1 MLPSPDTVKRRTALI
16 HDMLVDNEAIR
27 DELSDDDAVTFME
40 WGRVQAGQ
48 VAARLPSDVDDEAV
62 YEAGGTLSRLMS
74 TIKRIIIRRRKKDV
88 EWLTSK
94 LERLNKLSG
103 ELWGAAAPALSEGA
117 ISTWVAG
124 HPVRIDSDL
133 LREFMAQYALPVTP
147 DDTPDDVAKETPD
160 AVPSAPPIP
169 LSASV
174 DLHSLELPGRTPP
187 PTGENNEQE

>member
-1 MLPSPDTVKRRTALI
+1 M
-16 HDMLVDNEAIR
+16 
-27 DELSDDDAVTFME
+27 
-40 WGRVQAGQ
+40 
-48 VAARLPSDVDDEAV
+48 V

-94 LERLNKLSG
+94 LVRLNKLSG
-103 ELWGAAAPALSEGA
+103 ELWGDAAPALSEGA

-124 HPVRIDSDL
+124 HPVRNDSDL
-133 LREFMAQYALPVTP
+133 LREFMTQYALPVTP
-147 DDTPDDVAKETPD
+147 DDTAKEAPD
-160 AVPSAPPIP
+160 AAPSAPPTP

-187 PTGENNEQE
+187 LTGEDNEQE